1 MTFDRRDNEPYLK
14 LNDQL
19 YQRTLSGSMATNH
32 ALFHSIVIEAM
43 KMFADVPGWE
53 ERTGAYWAIAGI
65 YTEESYAAGY
75 AGNNGY
81 SAGEQ
86 FRLRC
91 KEKLARL
98 ASHRHH
104 LSSAES
110 RNPDRLQFGG
120 AIRTNWYM
128 LSMSGL
134 PEDGDE
140 ICVLKFAVERSWLTD
155 DQAKQIAEISDNW
168 LWKEFSELLF

>member
-1 MTFDRRDNEPYLK
+1 MIHDQKDNKPGLK
-14 LNDQL
+14 LNVEL
-19 YQRTLSGSMATNH
+19 YPRTLSGSVASEQL
-32 ALFHSIVIEAM
+32 LFHSIVTEAM
-43 KMFADVPGWE
+43 KMFADVPGWK

-65 YTEESYAAGY
+65 YTEGSYVAGY
-75 AGNNGY
+75 AGNSGY
-81 SAGEQ
+81 STSEQ

-91 KEKLARL
+91 QEKLARL

-155 DQAKQIAEISDNW
+155 DQAKRIAELSDNH
-168 LWKEFSELLF
+168 LWEKFSELLF